1 MRAPAIVIQR
11 PLRAALFALASSL
24 SLSLWLPLAA
34 LAQASADHAGHAM
47 PAASATPGV
56 AAPAMDHSKMDHSK
70 MDHSTMGSSTK
81 DSAKPPAAGPSMDMG
96 AMMKSMQGG
105 TPPPDARDPDA
116 YADGLTH
123 GPMPGMD
130 MADNDAYT
138 HVLLNQ
144 FELFKGRDGSGQ
156 ALDAQAWFGT
166 DRNKLWLK
174 ASGERSGGRLGAT
187 RLEGL
192 WNHAIAAYWGLQT
205 GIRHDVGDGP
215 SRTWAAFGVQ
225 GLAPYWFEVEATAY
239 AGPRGRTA
247 LRLEAEYELL
257 LTQRLILQPDVEVN
271 LYGKNDP
278 ERGIGRGVSDIDV
291 GLRLRYEI
299 TRKFAPY
306 VGVVYSRKFGNTAS
320 YARAAGERVSDTQV
334 VAGIRIW
341 F

>member
-1 MRAPAIVIQR
+1 MRARAIVMQR
-11 PLRAALFALASSL
+11 PFRAALFALASSL
-24 SLSLWLPLAA
+24 SLSLPLVAV
-34 LAQASADHAGHAM
+34 AQASAGHAGHAM
-47 PAASATPGV
+47 PAASAPAGAV
-56 AAPAMDHSKMDHSK
+56 APAMDHSKMDHSK
-70 MDHSTMGSSTK
+70 MDHSTMGSPTS
-81 DSAKPPAAGPSMDMG
+81 DSGKPRVAEPAMDMD

-105 TPPPDARDPDA
+105 KPPPDARDPDA

-123 GPMPGMD
+123 GSMAGMD

-144 FELFKGRDGSGQ
+144 FEQSKGPDGSGQ

-166 DRNKLWLK
+166 DRDKLWLK

-192 WNHAIAAYWGLQT
+192 WNHAIATYWGLQT
-205 GIRHDVGDGP
+205 GVRHDVGDGP

-225 GLAPYWFEVEATAY
+225 GLAPYWFEFEATAY
-239 AGPRGRTA
+239 AGSRGRTA

-299 TRKFAPY
+299 SRKFAPY
-306 VGVVYSRKFGNTAS
+306 VGVVHSRKFGNTAS
-320 YARAAGERVSDTQV
+320 YARAAGAPVSDTQV
-334 VAGIRIW
+334 VAGVRIW